1 MAKCLALCVS
11 LLLASCSNTPNSE
24 QVTFKN
30 VPQSDLLQL
39 THSHFDR
46 FVVPDPK
53 VFSRYKQV
61 IFFPMQFDRL
71 TIDLS
76 ADPNLRNSWN
86 ESSWQEMD
94 QICQH
99 FDDFAQKIFAEREG
113 FVPSQRGGNGVL
125 AIEFRLMNFT
135 PYGKRYKDNDA
146 GTVATRSSDG
156 GIGAVTI
163 QAVIADSQSGELL
176 AVIEDGMEVNAG
188 NMLMIK
194 GDLALQV
201 DSNNKASQ
209 NIAWRKVFKRWL
221 EYLHEDMRRLQLSA
235 STRQRTQAVE

>member
-1 MAKCLALCVS
+1 MAKYLVLFIS
-11 LLLASCSNTPNSE
+11 LLLVSCSNTPSSE
-24 QVTFKN
+24 GVTFKN
-30 VPQSDLLQL
+30 VPQSDLLQVND
-39 THSHFDR
+39 SHFDR
-46 FVVPDPK
+46 FVMPDPK
-53 VFSRYKQV
+53 VLSRYKKV

-76 ADPNLRNSWN
+76 ADPDLRNSWN

-94 QICQH
+94 KICQY
-99 FDDFAQKIFAEREG
+99 FDDFAQKIFTEREG
-113 FVPSQRGGNGVL
+113 FVPTQRGGNDVL

-156 GIGAVTI
+156 GIGAVTV

-221 EYLHEDMRRLQLSA
+221 EYLHDDMRRLQLSA
-235 STRQRTQAVE
+235 STTPDTQVVK

>member
-1 MAKCLALCVS
+1 MAKYLTVLLAL
-11 LLLASCSNTPNSE
+11 LLVACSNTPATSVAE
-24 QVTFKN
+24 LKN
-30 VPQSDLLQL
+30 VPQSDLQQL
-39 THSHFDR
+39 TNSHFDR
-46 FVVPDPK
+46 FVMPDAQA
-53 VFSRYKQV
+53 FSRYQKV

-76 ADPNLRNSWN
+76 AAQNLRDSWN
-86 ESSWQEMD
+86 ESSWDEMD
-94 QICQH
+94 KICQH

-113 FVPSQRGGNGVL
+113 FAPTQRGGDDVL
-125 AIEFRLMNFT
+125 AIEFRLMNFM

-221 EYLHEDMRRLQLSA
+221 EYLHKDMRRLQLSA
-235 STRQRTQAVE
+235 STPQDTQTAE